1 MAVNQSSEVSRD
13 LLLRSVTPLMQ
24 RFGAALED
32 AETHALTIVGFA
44 MLCFVFPSINEVLF
58 LLGIGIAWYGRHRQ
72 KWRKLPLSMP
82 KSSGQIDPA
91 ELHPKS
97 KKPQPAEGIYYI
109 GNDKKTNDE
118 IWLSNVQVRTHM
130 LFIGTT
136 GSGKAQ
142 PLDATVWTPDG
153 PVAMGDIRMG
163 MRVLT
168 PDGASAEVIGVYP
181 QGVRPVRMI
190 YLESKDTTR
199 ACPEHLWKARI
210 EETVSIVKT
219 SDIEEALAAGLKV
232 CLPRTSNPLSG
243 QQQWIPVREVIDDGE
258 EPVQCILIDH
268 PEHLYITDNG
278 IITHNTEYL
287 ISTVFN
293 ALIQGSGFIYVDGK
307 ADTSLYG
314 KIYSMARLMGREDDV
329 LLINFQT
336 GAKDIFGP
344 QPTKTSNTTNPFAIG
359 SSGMLTELVVSLMSS
374 GGDAKGGDMWKD
386 RAISFVGAL
395 MRPLVFMRDKYGVML
410 DVSVIRSYFPIERIE
425 DLYWRGESRYPG
437 LRDTLDGMKA
447 YIENLPGY
455 DNNNIGNQGE
465 DTRQQHGF
473 ITMQLVRAFNS
484 LADTYGYIMRT
495 PLAEIDFLDV
505 FINRRILVV
514 LLPALEKSP
523 PELSNLGRIIVAATK
538 ATMAVGLGSLVEG
551 EWEKIID
558 AKPTN
563 APSPYPAVFDEY
575 GYYSVEGFAVVP
587 AQARSLGFSAIFA
600 GQDLPAFK
608 KSSEEEAKSTLA
620 NTTTKFCGYLECTET
635 YNYFRDR
642 AGEAFYVRTGGY
654 ENNPGLSANNYQDM
668 QTGSVEKMHRVG
680 MDDLS
685 GQITGEW
692 HMFRGTRVVPISSFY
707 LNPPTVKW
715 LRTNHLIRVGRPS
728 LEAKDFWKDIMSNA
742 SDLLCK
748 TDGLIDRIGSLIMK
762 EAPILKRGFDYEK
775 GSRSQLERAAAAM
788 FYLADEDNRKLRDFQ
803 NAITA
808 GGGAS
813 EQDEDEISQFFSA
826 GNEFSTSNSTKETTT
841 PATEQ
846 FFNSGSSLENED
858 VFSFSGDHV
867 SIFGNVDEAKED
879 APPADT
885 TESFIVPADGLLD
898 YQSTTGLMEKIETI
912 AGNDNGALQAS
923 SNAGD
928 IAAMTRYTTTVTPQE
943 KEAIPETFD
952 VCMQIFEIL
961 NQKSDTQK

>member
-1 MAVNQSSEVSRD
+1 MSVDQKTEISRE
-13 LLLRSVTPLMQ
+13 LLLRNVSSLTQ
-24 RFGAALED
+24 RLGQALENP
-32 AETHALTIVGFA
+32 ETHAMIVVGCG
-44 MLCFVFPSINEVLF
+44 MLCFAFPSINETIF
-58 LLGIGIAWYGRHRQ
+58 LGGLGFAWYGRNRQ
-72 KWRKLPLSMP
+72 KWRKLPLAMP
-82 KSSGQIDPA
+82 KSSGKIDPR
-91 ELHPKS
+91 ELDPKT
-97 KKPQPAEGIYYI
+97 KKPKPADGIYYL
-109 GNDKKTNDE
+109 GNEKTTNDE
-118 IWLSNVQVRTHM
+118 IWLTNTQIRTHL

-142 PLDATVWTPDG
+142 PLDATVWTVDG
-153 PVAMGDIRMG
+153 PAPMGSIKKG
-163 MRVLT
+163 AWVLT
-168 PDGASAEVIGVYP
+168 PDGASAEVIGVFP
-181 QGVRPVRMI
+181 QGILGLRRI
-190 YLESKDTTR
+190 ELEGGYATR
-199 ACPEHLWKARI
+199 ACRNHLWKAEI
-210 EETVSIVKT
+210 EGVVAIVNT
-219 SDIEEALAAGLKV
+219 DDLEEALAADLV
-232 CLPRTSNPLSG
+232 VRIPRTETPGSG
-243 QQQWIPVREVIDDGE
+243 QQKWLRIVRIEDAGE
-258 EPVQCILIDH
+258 ALAQCIRIDH
-268 PEHLYITDNG
+268 PEHLYITDDG
-278 IITHNTEYL
+278 IVTHNTEYL

-374 GGDAKGGDMWKD
+374 GGDGKGGDMWKD

-410 DVSVIRSYFPIERIE
+410 DVSIIRSYFPIERIE
-425 DLYWRGESRYPG
+425 DLYWRGEARYPG

-551 EWEKIID
+551 EWKKIID

-654 ENNPGLSANNYQDM
+654 ENTPGLSASNYQDM
-668 QTGSVEKMHRVG
+668 QTGSVEKMYRVA

-685 GQITGEW
+685 GQATGEW
-692 HMFRGTRVVPISSFY
+692 HMFRGTSVVPVSSFY

-728 LEAKDFWKDIMSNA
+728 LEAKDFWKDMMANA
-742 SDLLCK
+742 PALLCEEG
-748 TDGLIDRIGSLIMK
+748 GLEDRIGSLIMK
-762 EAPILKRGFDYEK
+762 EAPILKRGFDYDWAN
-775 GSRSQLERAAAAM
+775 RNQLERTVGAM

-803 NAITA
+803 NAIAA
-808 GGGAS
+808 GGGGGN
-813 EQDEDEISQFFSA
+813 EEDDEIGQFFST
-826 GNEFSTSNSTKETTT
+826 GSEISISN
-841 PATEQ
+841 ATEDPQ
-846 FFNSGSSLENED
+846 NGGAKEFFKNTDKDDDL
-858 VFSFSGDHV
+858 FAFSGEQV
-867 SIFGNVDEAKED
+867 SVFGSVAEPGAEED

-885 TESFIVPADGLLD
+885 TQNFIAPTDGVLD
-898 YQSTTGLMEKIETI
+898 YLTTTDLMGQIENA
-912 AGNDNGALQAS
+912 AGNEEGARQAA
-923 SNAGD
+923 SNVGD
-928 IAAMTRYTTTVTPQE
+928 IAIMTQYTNSVTSQE
-943 KEAIPETFD
+943 KEAIPETID
-952 VCMQIFEIL
+952 VCMQIFDIL
-961 NQKSDTQK
+961 NKKSGDTK